1 MNPFLSF
8 LLRSSIAVPTAV
20 TAGAVSFLGFDAGW
34 LLSTGIS
41 AAGGFAAYQSVGMYT
56 NSQFLKRHNL
66 TRKEYRYIKTNLEEG
81 KRKINRL
88 HRALFSIKNLPSLKQ
103 RIELLRV
110 TKNIY
115 KLTKNEPKRF
125 YKAERFYFSHL
136 DSLIELA
143 EKYAFLSA
151 QPKRSPELE
160 LKLHETQRTL
170 DELTDTIEQDLYYII
185 RDDID
190 HLDFEIDVAKK
201 VIANQKNIKIPEE
214 NRRLK

>member
-8 LLRSSIAVPTAV
+8 LLKSSIAVPTAV
-20 TAGAVSFLGFDAGW
+20 TAGAISFFGFDTG
-34 LLSTGIS
+34 LLLATGIS
-41 AAGGFAAYQSVGMYT
+41 AAGGFTAYKSVGMYT
-56 NSQFLKRHNL
+56 NSQFLKKHSL
-66 TRKEYRYIKTNLEEG
+66 TRKEYRYIKQNLEEG

-88 HRALFSIKNLPSLKQ
+88 HKALFSIKNLPSLKQ
-103 RIELLRV
+103 RIELLRI
-110 TKNIY
+110 TKKIY
-115 KLTKNEPKRF
+115 KLTKDEPKRF

-151 QPKRSPELE
+151 QPKRNPEIE

-170 DELTDTIEQDLYYII
+170 DDMADIVEQDLYYII

-201 VIANQKNIKIPEE
+201 VIEKQRGIKIPED